1 MNMQEIGYFL
11 FMEEQ
16 EKQHTEFNAE
26 IKPYFVGEMPSQN
39 QKELKKNIF
48 SCYTRPL
55 RYSWLECIEEK
66 NK

>member
-16 EKQHTEFNAE
+16 EKQHTEVNAE

-48 SCYTRPL
+48 SCNTRPL